1 METIENWANDPQ
13 IDPRHP
19 KMQSR
24 RIRMKIGKE
33 TKFGTIN
40 LNIRVL
46 KLENKRK
53 MGY

>member
-1 METIENWANDPQ
+1 MKTIGKWANDPRGTQ
-13 IDPRHP
+13 KWI
-19 KMQSR
+19 KL
-24 RIRMKIGKE
+24 KIGRK

-46 KLENKRK
+46 KLENNLK